1 MQNQT
6 EPKYQKAVV
15 GIKKC
20 GCVTSAMD
28 PTYFSKREVAKFIAS
43 LLEEGLII
51 ESWDQEEVKAKFGYC
66 PEHRPKPKVE
76 QPKLFETVA

>member
-1 MQNQT
+1 MS

-15 GIKKC
+15 GIKQC

-28 PTYFSKREVAKFIAS
+28 PTYFSKREVAKFLAN
-43 LLEEGLII
+43 LLEEGLRI

-66 PEHRPKPKVE
+66 AEHKPLKQKE
-76 QPKLFETVA
+76 LLA